1 MFLFIS
7 VEKYLEVWKRGNFV
21 REESGKLHSDFLVD
35 LVIVIM
41 IFRPMTSPITI
52 SSVNRVIRVC
62 PGPLLLLIRTNLQE

>member
-21 REESGKLHSDFLVD
+21 REESGKLHFDFLVA

-41 IFRPMTSPITI
+41 ILRPMTSPITI
-52 SSVNRVIRVC
+52 SSV
-62 PGPLLLLIRTNLQE
+62 LLLYYC